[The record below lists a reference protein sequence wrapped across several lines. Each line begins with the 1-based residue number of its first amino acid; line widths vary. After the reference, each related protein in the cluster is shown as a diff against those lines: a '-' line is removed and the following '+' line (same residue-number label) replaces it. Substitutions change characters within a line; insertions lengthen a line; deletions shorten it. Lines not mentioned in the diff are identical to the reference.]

1 MSFDVTCFLRKIHEF
16 RIKLNWIVKIKGS
29 CY

>member
-16 RIKLNWIVKIKGS
+16 SNKLKILGS
-29 CY
+29 YYY